1 MRNSRKQGSTS
12 VDKVKWT
19 SERGIGIE
27 EPKKP
32 IPQGTS
38 LIARILQLIKR
49 IKK

>member
-12 VDKVKWT
+12 VAKVKWT

-38 LIARILQLIKR
+38 WITRLLKFIRSII
-49 IKK
+49 